1 MPTTG
6 EARRALEVVT
16 TRAVADGVR
25 VLRGTSGVMEQRREV
40 LLDRVPS
47 IIIRYSQATAVLAAD
62 YYKEERGRYVD
73 GPFEASLVIPD
84 RRVQWRTDTAWAA
97 QPLADGDVALAAD
110 RLRDV
115 IQLETA
121 QPFRHTVMGNMFADD
136 AASGWRR
143 VPNPG
148 ACRFCMMLADRGAV
162 YKRDSVYFASHP
174 NCMCGVQPMFRGG
187 AGKVSGGDAVYT
199 RSRTAQTP
207 ERRARLR
214 DYLNSYY
221 GPDSPTPARG

>member
-1 MPTTG
+1 MPTTA

-16 TRAVADGVR
+16 TRAVRDGVQ
-25 VLRGTSGVMEQRREV
+25 VLRGTTGVMQQRREV
-40 LLDRVPS
+40 LFDRVPS
-47 IIIRYSQATAVLAAD
+47 IIIQYSQGTAALAAD
-62 YYKEERGRYVD
+62 YYADERRRQVG
-73 GPFEASLVIPD
+73 GPYEAALVIPD
-84 RRVQWRTDTAWAA
+84 RRTQWRTDTAWAS
-97 QPLADGDVALAAD
+97 QPLADGDYRLAED

-121 QPFRHTVMGNMFADD
+121 QPFRHTVMGNVVTD
-136 AASGWRR
+136 SRSVGWRR

-148 ACRFCMMLADRGAV
+148 ACKFCMMLADRGAV
-162 YKRDSVYFASHP
+162 YKSDSVYFAAHP

-187 AGKVSGGDAVYT
+187 GGAVESGDSIYT
-199 RSRTAQTP
+199 RSRTAQTA